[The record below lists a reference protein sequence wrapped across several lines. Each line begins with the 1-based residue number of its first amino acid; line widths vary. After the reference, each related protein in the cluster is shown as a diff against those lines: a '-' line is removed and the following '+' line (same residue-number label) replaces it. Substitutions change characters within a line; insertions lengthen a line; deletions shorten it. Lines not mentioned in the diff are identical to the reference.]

1 MLLLLGNTASLAKFT
16 ISFTSTSA
24 LSNSTSLS
32 SFDFFLGA
40 KKFRKNARVVK
51 VVDGFRWVR
60 WGNIRF
66 CKEKATRRDEINGGD
81 GGGGDG
87 GDDDGRILPG
97 HPGPIIHAPRDI
109 ISRKGKSLT
118 PI

>member
-1 MLLLLGNTASLAKFT
+1 MSTLRRCPT

-81 GGGGDG
+81 GG
-87 GDDDGRILPG
+87 DDD
-97 HPGPIIHAPRDI
+97 DE
-109 ISRKGKSLT
+109 KKQVMVSLASSLSLL
-118 PI
+118 IRSYA

>member
-1 MLLLLGNTASLAKFT
+1 
-16 ISFTSTSA
+16 
-24 LSNSTSLS
+24 
-32 SFDFFLGA
+32 LGA

-87 GDDDGRILPG
+87 GGGGDDD
-97 HPGPIIHAPRDI
+97 DDDDDDDDE
-109 ISRKGKSLT
+109 KKQVMVSLASSLSLL
-118 PI
+118 IRSYA

>member
-1 MLLLLGNTASLAKFT
+1 
-16 ISFTSTSA
+16 
-24 LSNSTSLS
+24 
-32 SFDFFLGA
+32 LGA

-81 GGGGDG
+81 GDGGDG
-87 GDDDGRILPG
+87 GGGDDD
-97 HPGPIIHAPRDI
+97 DDE
-109 ISRKGKSLT
+109 KKQVMVSLASSLSLL
-118 PI
+118 IRSYA

>member
-1 MLLLLGNTASLAKFT
+1 M
-16 ISFTSTSA
+16 
-24 LSNSTSLS
+24 
-32 SFDFFLGA
+32 GA

-81 GGGGDG
+81 GDG
-87 GDDDGRILPG
+87 GDDED
-97 HPGPIIHAPRDI
+97 DDDDDDDE
-109 ISRKGKSLT
+109 KKQVMVSLASSLSLL
-118 PI
+118 IRSYA

>member
-1 MLLLLGNTASLAKFT
+1 MLLLLGNTASLAKST

-66 CKEKATRRDEINGGD
+66 CKEKATRRDEINGG
-81 GGGGDG
+81 GGDG
-87 GDDDGRILPG
+87 GGDDDDDEKKQVMVSLASSLSLFLFARM
-97 HPGPIIHAPRDI
+97 RD
-109 ISRKGKSLT
+109 K
-118 PI
+118 